1 MCGGR
6 AGDLAN
12 CASDHVGKGHAG
24 APTAPFVRPYQYL
37 AEARSYTRSC
47 DVMIHVYVKMNV
59 WVTFKK
65 LRVERSMGNF
75 PIL

>member
-6 AGDLAN
+6 EVDLAN

-37 AEARSYTRSC
+37 AEAKSYTRSC
-47 DVMIHVYVKMNV
+47 DVMIQMYVK
-59 WVTFKK
+59 
-65 LRVERSMGNF
+65 
-75 PIL
+75 I